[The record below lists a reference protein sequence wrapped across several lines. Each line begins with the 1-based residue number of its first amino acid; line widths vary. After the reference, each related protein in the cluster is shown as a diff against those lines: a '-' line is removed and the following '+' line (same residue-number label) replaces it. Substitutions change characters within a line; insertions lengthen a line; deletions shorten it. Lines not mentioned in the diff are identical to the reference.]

1 MGNAEERGARQ
12 IRLAGFGTLDSVQT
26 PVTGQD
32 GSNQEPCPET
42 AESGPCRTALDQ
54 RIAPFRFYIRQE
66 TVKDGLQPGC
76 FKQEQISHGNSYTRI
91 RLEAGFRFP
100 DFGLAAGFLTA
111 GTREPYSDM

>member
-1 MGNAEERGARQ
+1 MGNAEERGTRQ

-54 RIAPFRFYIRQE
+54 RIAPFRFDIRQE
-66 TVKDGLQPGC
+66 TVKNWFQPRC
-76 FKQEQISHGNSYTRI
+76 LKQVKNSHANSYTRI
-91 RLEAGFRFP
+91 RLEAGFRALGFA
-100 DFGLAAGFLTA
+100 LAAGSLPA
-111 GTREPYSDM
+111 GRREPYSDM